1 MVEDA
6 QLNQA
11 RSPTGRMTTLSTTS
25 TSYPGIAN
33 ERRQARLRD
42 LLANNNALLAYT
54 RAAVSFAGLG
64 FAMPISG

>member
-1 MVEDA
+1 MNADK
-6 QLNQA
+6 
-11 RSPTGRMTTLSTTS
+11 
-25 TSYPGIAN
+25 
-33 ERRQARLRD
+33 ARLRD